1 MAGAAPLGS
10 IEEFLGSAHI
20 FSLALTEVVEAALL
34 RSVAAGKLT
43 PAQMKVLKLVSQAK
57 GQTVC
62 AIATFLDVSNAAA
75 SKAIDRLV
83 RRGFLRRDEG
93 QDRRSSHLALTEEGA
108 TALAEFETARNRRL
122 APVFSR
128 LPDETLRQVSQAL
141 EQLAAGI
148 VSTSPHPERVCLQCG
163 VYFEERCLLHGAVRP
178 GCQYRRRTP
187 RPATPPP
194 QGGKFE

>member
-1 MAGAAPLGS
+1 MAGVVPPGA
-10 IEEFLGSAHI
+10 IEEFLGSTHI
-20 FSLALTEVVEAALL
+20 FTLALTEVVEAALL
-34 RSVAAGKLT
+34 RSVGAGKLT

-62 AIATFLDVSNAAA
+62 EIAAFLDVSNAAA

-93 QDRRSSHLALTEEGA
+93 KDRRSSHLALTEEGA
-108 TALAEFETARNRRL
+108 AALADFETARNRRL
-122 APVFSR
+122 APIFGR
-128 LPDETLRQVSQAL
+128 LPDETLRQVSRTL

-148 VSTSPHPERVCLQCG
+148 VTTSPYPEKVCLQCG

-187 RPATPPP
+187 RPVTEPP